1 MSHQFFLGQCP
12 LELAQGPAR
21 VALAWHKAR
30 GSTPF
35 GVTVHLQ
42 FAMLLLAPFCL
53 VLLLA
58 FSCVFA
64 FSCLVFLLVLS
75 CCASFCMVLL
85 LVCFFCFCL
94 AAFVCVCAPFPQSIN
109 ARSKSSAS
117 ILSWGHAGCHSIASQ
132 RSLHNAPIFRLLLK
146 VAVNGTHQCESLNFC
161 GALRPNSAS
170 LILLR

>member
-1 MSHQFFLGQCP
+1 LSHQFFLGQCP
-12 LELAQGPAR
+12 LELAQGPAS

-42 FAMLLLAPFCL
+42 FAMLLHAPFCL
-53 VLLLA
+53 VFLLA

-64 FSCLVFLLVLS
+64 FSCLVFLVVL
-75 CCASFCMVLL
+75 CYCASSFCMVLL
-85 LVCFFCFCL
+85 LGCF
-94 AAFVCVCAPFPQSIN
+94 CVCAPFLKSIN
-109 ARSKSSAS
+109 ARRKSPAL
-117 ILSWGHAGCHSIASQ
+117 ILSLGHAGCKSIVSQ

-161 GALRPNSAS
+161 GALRPNSTS
-170 LILLR
+170 LLLR